1 MVVVVVVSGG
11 LVVLGGLLVV
21 VLLLL
26 LLLGGGLPWESVSGG
41 GSVQLG
47 CCVCLCSV
55 DVVQLDCSF
64 FSGCGSARL
73 QYLSLFT
80 GCDSAG
86 PLYLCS
92 VGVIHL
98 RCCICLCSVDV
109 VQFTL
114 TAISVFVQW
123 MWFSSPRLLYPSLFS
138 GGCSAGLSPAGLSP
152 AGLYLPVSRFL
163 GKRQL

>member
-73 QYLSLFT
+73 LYLSLFT

-92 VGVIHL
+92 VDVIHL
-98 RCCICLCSVDV
+98 GCCICLCSVDV
-109 VQFTL
+109 VQFTS
-114 TAISVFVQW
+114 TAVSVFVQW
-123 MWFSSPRLLYPSLFS
+123 RLFS
-138 GGCSAGLSPAGLSP
+138 WALSSWALSACVAFPWETA
-152 AGLYLPVSRFL
+152 AVTEIRHT
-163 GKRQL
+163 QLIHSVLILIH